1 MFGGIVLLMNA
12 EHVLADT
19 ATLFLALG
27 DKTRLRLLNL
37 MRDREICVSEFTGIL
52 GQSQP
57 LISRHL
63 AYLRNAGVVT
73 ARREGKWMH
82 YGISAELDDNT
93 RRLLSELFKWMA
105 SQDGLKTDRDK
116 YDETHSHE
124 EHVSKPTTRGAV
136 RQVSRVAPAP
146 PEPEDDLDEPFVEE
160 PEVEIDRYEPARHNE
175 LEDFLL

>member
-1 MFGGIVLLMNA
+1 MTPDRYAELHVWRVTTSRFGGIVLLMNA
-12 EHVLADT
+12 EHILADT

-82 YGISAELDDNT
+82 YGIS
-93 RRLLSELFKWMA
+93 S
-105 SQDGLKTDRDK
+105 
-116 YDETHSHE
+116 
-124 EHVSKPTTRGAV
+124 
-136 RQVSRVAPAP
+136 
-146 PEPEDDLDEPFVEE
+146 
-160 PEVEIDRYEPARHNE
+160 
-175 LEDFLL
+175 